1 MASDSLGLPH
11 IETSQDGINGIG
23 VNKLI
28 ERLMWLWRSRIVRGI
43 ITEEFGEVVQLSA
56 SVLVLLSTL
65 HQPGQQ
71 QQRMILERDMLW
83 RSIRRDAG
91 CDIRFLGCHFDG
103 DGELSLG
110 ITGRRVSLQLDEA
123 QMKLTRKQACEV
135 MKIGL
140 FT

>member
-11 IETSQDGINGIG
+11 IETSQDGINGIC

-65 HQPGQQ
+65 HQPGQE

-83 RSIRRDAG
+83 RSMRRDAG
-91 CDIRFLGCHFDG
+91 CDI
-103 DGELSLG
+103 
-110 ITGRRVSLQLDEA
+110 
-123 QMKLTRKQACEV
+123 
-135 MKIGL
+135 
-140 FT
+140 